1 MYACYQEDTLDDNK
15 AYFST
20 SAYTFVVVH
29 LFLNLHINMEYE
41 ITIDNGVLTIVNGVL
56 TGAIGIHPS
65 AKLRL
70 LSYVMSLNV
79 NCLEEAKENPRLDVG
94 KFG

>member
-1 MYACYQEDTLDDNK
+1 MYACYQDNTLDDNK
-15 AYFST
+15 AHFST

-29 LFLNLHINMEYE
+29 LFLNLYINMEYE
-41 ITIDNGVLTIVNGVL
+41 ITIVNGVL

-79 NCLEEAKENPRLDVG
+79 NGLEEAKENPRLDVG
-94 KFG
+94 